1 MANEGAFAAVNK
13 EKIWAQLGQCP
24 HFLIINQLFLVHLCW
39 IENLLEY
46 ASANISEFQYANLV
60 GFS

>member
-39 IENLLEY
+39 IDNLLEY
-46 ASANISEFQYANLV
+46 ASANILEFQ
-60 GFS
+60 